1 MVFQQYNLFPHRTA
15 LENVMEGMVVVQKQ
29 AKEIA
34 REKALA
40 LLEKVGLKAKADF
53 IPLSTFWWS
62 TATCRNCPS
71 LSG

>member
-1 MVFQQYNLFPHRTA
+1 MVFQQYIYFPHRTA

-40 LLEKVGLKAKADF
+40 LLEKVGLKAKSGF
-53 IPLSTFWWS
+53 ISLSTFWWS
-62 TATCRNCPS
+62 TATCRDRPCFS
-71 LSG
+71 R